1 MFRDDVP
8 TETITGYSPTE
19 EDLCGLAE
27 WFERYDSAS
36 TGSETLRPPQTQ
48 ATGTTR
54 PDEQTEHT
62 EQMAALAAFPLNVL
76 TDDSTG
82 TPWYGQWDRE
92 EYVRTMRQV
101 RGDET
106 GGEVSFE
113 SVRTPFFLSGTL
125 AVVFSRSTMTVD
137 GHSHQLDYADVL
149 VREKDGWR
157 FQTML
162 QPGWGDMLRQQAG

>member
-8 TETITGYSPTE
+8 TESITGYSPTE
-19 EDLCGLAE
+19 EDLRGLAE
-27 WFERYDSAS
+27 WFEHYDSAS
-36 TGSETLRPPQTQ
+36 AGFDAPPTPQTQ
-48 ATGTTR
+48 ATGKTR
-54 PDEQTEHT
+54 PGEQTER
-62 EQMAALAAFPLNVL
+62 MAALAAFPLNVL

-82 TPWYGQWDRE
+82 TPWHGQWDRE

-101 RGDET
+101 MGGQTD
-106 GGEVSFE
+106 GEVGFE
-113 SVRTPFFLSGTL
+113 SVRTPFFLSDTL

-157 FQTML
+157 FQTMI